1 MSDPTKPTTIVSTC
15 ARIGCE
21 KPARFVPHF
30 ELFDA
35 AEQPVARIH
44 TQVVACEE
52 HTSATDVDDFIPQPE
67 WDRIVQT
74 VRARGQPAPIKKLT
88 RVIWTPML
96 DLDEQTLQ
104 AVAIATHAFVVQQM
118 QRGMFVPNKANGEQL
133 VIMCAALAAMFVEQ
147 FELDAALLHPKILAA
162 LTQPRETLEP
172 ETDPAEETDE
182 ARLARLFGVPRGQG

>member
-1 MSDPTKPTTIVSTC
+1 MSDPTKPSPIVLNC
-15 ARIGCE
+15 ARIGCD
-21 KPARFVPHF
+21 KPARFVPLF

-35 AEQPVARIH
+35 AEQPVARIDP
-44 TQVVACEE
+44 QVVACEE
-52 HTSATDVDDFIPQPE
+52 HTNITDVDDFIPQPE

-74 VRARGQPAPIKKLT
+74 VRAQGQPAPIKRLT
-88 RVIWTPML
+88 KVKWNPLR

-104 AVAIATHAFVVQQM
+104 AVAIATHGFVIQQM
-118 QRGMFVPNKANGEQL
+118 QRGMFLPNKANGEQL

-147 FELDAALLHPKILAA
+147 FELDAEQLRPKILAA

-182 ARLARLFGVPRGQG
+182 ARLARLFGAPRGQG